1 MRKQS
6 VPRIDSIPP
15 ELCTREEAAAIL
27 GLKHKN
33 SACSASKRYKH
44 LLFTEVVHNGRRKLL
59 YNRKQ
64 VEALVYPIEPSDYI
78 TVAEASVMLNY
89 SVNRPRA
96 CAPFLKKHGIPR
108 KWVWNHHAY
117 YVYSRKAVE
126 ALRDERLANPRVRN
140 KPNQ

>member
-6 VPRIDSIPP
+6 VPHIDTIPP

-27 GLKHKN
+27 GLKHTN
-33 SACSASKRYKH
+33 SACSASKRYKQ
-44 LLFTEVVHNGRRKLL
+44 LLFTEVVHNGKRKMLF
-59 YNRKQ
+59 NRKQ
-64 VEALVYPIEPSDYI
+64 VESLVYPIKPDDYI
-78 TVAEASVMLNY
+78 TVGEASTMLNY
-89 SVNRPRA
+89 SVNRPCS
-96 CAPFLKKHGIPR
+96 CASLLKKHGIPR

-117 YVYSRKAVE
+117 FVYSRKAVE

>member
-6 VPRIDSIPP
+6 VPHIDTIPP

-27 GLKHKN
+27 GLKHSS
-33 SACSASKRYKH
+33 SAGSANKRYKH
-44 LLFTEVVHNGRRKLL
+44 LLYTEVVHNGKRKMLF
-59 YNRKQ
+59 NRNQ
-64 VEALVYPIEPSDYI
+64 VESLVYPLPPDDYI
-78 TVAEASVMLNY
+78 TAEEANAMLNY
-89 SVNRPRA
+89 SAKWPSS
-96 CAPFLKKHGIPR
+96 CASLLRKHGIPR

-140 KPNQ
+140 KSNQ